1 MLLGLCCPPISKQL
15 LCHLTSETLAA
26 DNLAEAGPFPHSPT
40 AFMADTKLLVK
51 KSSWRAEYQENGLE
65 NHLEFVEQIA
75 IFIHLKQALV
85 E

>member
-1 MLLGLCCPPISKQL
+1 
-15 LCHLTSETLAA
+15 
-26 DNLAEAGPFPHSPT
+26 
-40 AFMADTKLLVK
+40 MADTKLLVK